1 MQVTYESGE
10 EIYVKEGVRENEV
23 VVKAK
28 EASKVNLCWQKLDR
42 KSKKLTFNF
51 FIANID
57 SEQKAGSD
65 TVNKM
70 TRSLAKI

>member
-1 MQVTYESGE
+1 M
-10 EIYVKEGVRENEV
+10 RENEI

-51 FIANID
+51 FIANVD
-57 SEQKAGSD
+57 SEQKAGIE
-65 TVNKM
+65 TVDRMGVTLQNMQQK
-70 TRSLAKI
+70 LD